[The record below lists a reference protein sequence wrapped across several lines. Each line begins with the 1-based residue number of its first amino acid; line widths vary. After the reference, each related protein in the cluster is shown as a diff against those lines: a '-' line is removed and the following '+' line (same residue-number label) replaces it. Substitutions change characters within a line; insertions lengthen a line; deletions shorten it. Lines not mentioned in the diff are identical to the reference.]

1 MGIKQAIQEAMK
13 DAMRAKDAERLGVLR
28 MAKGALL
35 LAEKAGPK
43 DTELSEEDATQ
54 ALRSEARKRMQSI
67 EQFTELGKLEE
78 AETLRR
84 EIAIIESFLPQQL
97 SAEQVEARVRD
108 YLAAHPELNHPGKL
122 TGAIKKELGD
132 LVDGKVLNEVCRK
145 VLEG

>member
-1 MGIKQAIQEAMK
+1 MSIKAAIQDAMK
-13 DAMRAKDAERLGVLR
+13 DALRAKNSERLSVLR

-43 DTELSEEDATQ
+43 EAELSDADATQ
-54 ALRSEARKRMQSI
+54 ALRSEVRKRVQSI
-67 EQFTELGKLEE
+67 EQFAELGKTDEVESLK
-78 AETLRR
+78 R
-84 EIAIIESFLPQQL
+84 EIEVIESFLPQQL
-97 SAEQVEARVRD
+97 TSEQAEARVRD

-122 TGAIKKELGD
+122 TGALKKELGD